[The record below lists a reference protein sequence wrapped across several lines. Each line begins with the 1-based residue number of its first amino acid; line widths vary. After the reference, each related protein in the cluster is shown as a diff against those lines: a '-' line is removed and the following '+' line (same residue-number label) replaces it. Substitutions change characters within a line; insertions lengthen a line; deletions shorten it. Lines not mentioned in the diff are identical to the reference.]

1 MITQRLL
8 FSLFAIPL
16 ALGSSLAMGAEG
28 GKDGIG
34 FYTAVLGQASV
45 MHPGEDRVLPVKLHD
60 EVRFKDVIQ
69 TQDESRT
76 KALFQDDSM
85 LTVGENSRVEID
97 EYIYNPE
104 KNVRQAVVKLMQG
117 QVRALVNKVFKANGS
132 RFEIHTPSAV
142 AAARGTYFTVWVEN
156 GQSGIINIGEKG
168 RVDFTSGG
176 MTVAVDP
183 GFFSIAHEGHAPS
196 APLPHNLG
204 MRDNT
209 PSEAAVKSTEQT
221 ASTHGTIPDQ
231 SPTVIR
237 PIEKTTLALAS
248 SPAGLTRA
256 SSPAELS
263 PLSPL
268 TGLTRALVAVELTTL
283 REAPLVELPAQVLQ
297 ALNLDARL
305 MRALTALTSRP
316 TGSLVGSSGG
326 GSTTGTTG
334 TLTTGTITVGSVS
347 VGTTSPS
354 GGTGSVGSL
363 SVGSVSVGSTV
374 VAPLTTV
381 VSTVVAPVASL
392 VSTVVA
398 PVAPL
403 ISTVIAPVA
412 PVISAVVAPVAPII
426 TTVVTPITPIISTVV
441 APVAPIIAPVVAPVI
456 PIVTTILAT
465 PPPVIS
471 GVLGLLTP

>member
-1 MITQRLL
+1 MTAQRLL
-8 FSLFAIPL
+8 LGLIAIPL
-16 ALGSSLAMGAEG
+16 TFGSSLAMGAENS
-28 GKDGIG
+28 KDGIG
-34 FYTAVLGQASV
+34 FYTAVLGHASV
-45 MHPGEDRVLPVKLHD
+45 THPGENQILPVKLHD
-60 EVRFKDVIQ
+60 EVLFKDVIQ
-69 TQDESRT
+69 TQGESRT

-142 AAARGTYFTVWVEN
+142 AAARGTYFTVWVEK

-209 PSEAAVKSTEQT
+209 QSEAAVKSTEQT
-221 ASTHGTIPDQ
+221 VSTPGTIPDQ
-231 SPTVIR
+231 GPTVIR

-248 SPAGLTRA
+248 SPA
-256 SSPAELS
+256 ELS
-263 PLSPL
+263 PLSSL

-305 MRALTALTSRP
+305 MRALTTLTSRP

-326 GSTTGTTG
+326 GTTTEKTGTRTTG
-334 TLTTGTITVGSVS
+334 TLTVGSVS

-354 GGTGSVGSL
+354 GGTG

-381 VSTVVAPVASL
+381 VSTVVAPVAPL

-412 PVISAVVAPVAPII
+412 PVIS
-426 TTVVTPITPIISTVV
+426 TVV
-441 APVAPIIAPVVAPVI
+441 APVAPIIAPVIAPVT
-456 PIVTTILAT
+456 PIITPILAT

>member
-1 MITQRLL
+1 MTAQRLL
-8 FSLFAIPL
+8 LGLIAIPL
-16 ALGSSLAMGAEG
+16 TFGSSLAMGAENS
-28 GKDGIG
+28 KDGIG
-34 FYTAVLGQASV
+34 FYTAVLGQAGV
-45 MHPGEDRVLPVKLHD
+45 THPGENQILPVKLHD
-60 EVRFKDVIQ
+60 EVLFKDVIQ
-69 TQDESRT
+69 TQGESRT

-142 AAARGTYFTVWVEN
+142 AAARGTYFTVWVEK

-209 PSEAAVKSTEQT
+209 QSGAAVRSTEQI
-221 ASTHGTIPDQ
+221 ASTPGTIPDRG
-231 SPTVIR
+231 PTVIR

-248 SPAGLTRA
+248 SPA
-256 SSPAELS
+256 ELS
-263 PLSPL
+263 PVSSL

-305 MRALTALTSRP
+305 MRALTTLTTRP

-326 GSTTGTTG
+326 GTTTGTTG
-334 TLTTGTITVGSVS
+334 TLTTGTLSVS

-354 GGTGSVGSL
+354 GGTG

-381 VSTVVAPVASL
+381 VSTVVAPVAPL

-412 PVISAVVAPVAPII
+412 PVISTVVAPVAPII
-426 TTVVTPITPIISTVV
+426 TTVVTPITPIISPVV
-441 APVAPIIAPVVAPVI
+441 APVTPIIAPVIAPVT
-456 PIVTTILAT
+456 PIITPILAT

>member
-8 FSLFAIPL
+8 LSLFAIPL
-16 ALGSSLAMGAEG
+16 AFGSSLAMGAEG
-28 GKDGIG
+28 GKAGIG

-45 MHPGEDRVLPVKLHD
+45 AHPGENRVLPVKLHD
-60 EVRFKDVIQ
+60 EVLFKDVIQ
-69 TQDESRT
+69 TQSESRT

-104 KNVRQAVVKLMQG
+104 KNIRQAVVKLMQG
-117 QVRALVNKVFKANGS
+117 QVRALVSKVFKANGS

-183 GFFSIAHEGHAPS
+183 GFFSIAHEGQAPS
-196 APLPHNLG
+196 APLPHQLG
-204 MRDNT
+204 LKGHDPKGNNQ
-209 PSEAAVKSTEQT
+209 SEATVRTAEQKT
-221 ASTHGTIPDQ
+221 ASTHVTIHDQ
-231 SPTVIR
+231 GPTVIR
-237 PIEKTTLALAS
+237 PIEKTELTLAS

-256 SSPAELS
+256 SSLAELS
-263 PLSPL
+263 PISSL

-305 MRALTALTSRP
+305 MTALTTLINRP
-316 TGSLVGSSGG
+316 TGSIVGSSGG
-326 GSTTGTTG
+326 TTAVATG
-334 TLTTGTITVGSVS
+334 TLTTGTLTVGSVS
-347 VGTTSPS
+347 VGTTTTS
-354 GGTGSVGSL
+354 GGTGSGGGSL

-381 VSTVVAPVASL
+381 VSTVVAPVTPL
-392 VSTVVA
+392 ISTVVA

-403 ISTVIAPVA
+403 IT
-412 PVISAVVAPVAPII
+412 
-426 TTVVTPITPIISTVV
+426 TVV

-456 PIVTTILAT
+456 PIITTILAT

>member
-1 MITQRLL
+1 MIAQRLL
-8 FSLFAIPL
+8 LSLFSIPL
-16 ALGSSLAMGAEG
+16 AFGSSLSMGAEG

-34 FYTAVLGQASV
+34 FYTALLGQSSV
-45 MHPGEDRVLPVKLHD
+45 THPGEDRVLPVKLHD
-60 EVRFKDVIQ
+60 EVMFKDVIQ
-69 TQDESRT
+69 TQNESRT
-76 KALFQDDSM
+76 KALFHDDSM

-156 GQSGIINIGEKG
+156 GQSGIINIGETG

-176 MTVAVDP
+176 VTVAVDP
-183 GFFSIAHEGHAPS
+183 GYFSIAHEGHAPS
-196 APLPHNLG
+196 APLPHQLG
-204 MRDNT
+204 LNSHDQMDT
-209 PSEAAVKSTEQT
+209 TAKSIEKTAALHV
-221 ASTHGTIPDQ
+221 TIHDQ
-231 SPTVIR
+231 GATDIL
-237 PIEKTTLALAS
+237 PIEKTQLALAPS
-248 SPAGLTRA
+248 
-256 SSPAELS
+256 
-263 PLSPL
+263 L
-268 TGLTRALVAVELTTL
+268 TGLTRALAAVELTTL

-305 MRALTALTSRP
+305 MKALTTLTSRP
-316 TGSLVGSSGG
+316 TSSLVGSSGA
-326 GSTTGTTG
+326 TTAVATG
-334 TLTTGTITVGSVS
+334 TLTTGTLTVGSVS

-354 GGTGSVGSL
+354 GGT
-363 SVGSVSVGSTV
+363 VSVGSISVGSSV

-381 VSTVVAPVASL
+381 VSTVVTPV
-392 VSTVVA
+392 T
-398 PVAPL
+398 PL
-403 ISTVIAPVA
+403 ISTVVAPVA
-412 PVISAVVAPVAPII
+412 PVISAVVAPV
-426 TTVVTPITPIISTVV
+426 T
-441 APVAPIIAPVVAPVI
+441 

>member
-1 MITQRLL
+1 MTAQRLL
-8 FSLFAIPL
+8 LGLIAIPL
-16 ALGSSLAMGAEG
+16 TFGSSLAMGAENS
-28 GKDGIG
+28 KDGIG

-45 MHPGEDRVLPVKLHD
+45 THPGEKQIIPVKLHD
-60 EVRFKDVIQ
+60 QVWFKDVIQ
-69 TQDESRT
+69 TQGESRT

-117 QVRALVNKVFKANGS
+117 QVRALVSKVFKANGS

-209 PSEAAVKSTEQT
+209 QSEAAVKSTEQT

-231 SPTVIR
+231 SPNVIR
-237 PIEKTTLALAS
+237 PIEKTTLTLAS
-248 SPAGLTRA
+248 SPAGLTRT
-256 SSPAELS
+256 SSLAELS
-263 PLSPL
+263 PISSL

-283 REAPLVELPAQVLQ
+283 REAPLIELPAQVLQ

-305 MRALTALTSRP
+305 MTALTTLISRS
-316 TGSLVGSSGG
+316 TGSLVGNSGG
-326 GSTTGTTG
+326 GTTTGTTG
-334 TLTTGTITVGSVS
+334 TLTTGTLTVGSVS

-381 VSTVVAPVASL
+381 VSTVVAPVA
-392 VSTVVA
+392 
-398 PVAPL
+398 
-403 ISTVIAPVA
+403 

-426 TTVVTPITPIISTVV
+426 TTVVAPIAPIIAPIV

-456 PIVTTILAT
+456 PIVTTIIAT

>member
-1 MITQRLL
+1 MTAQRLL
-8 FSLFAIPL
+8 LILIAIPL
-16 ALGSSLAMGAEG
+16 AFASSSATGAERG
-28 GKDGIG
+28 QDGIG
-34 FYTAVLGQASV
+34 FYTAVLGPAIV
-45 MHPGEDRVLPVKLHD
+45 THPGEDRVLPVKLHD
-60 EVRFKDVIQ
+60 EVLFKDVIQ

-104 KNVRQAVVKLMQG
+104 KNVRQAIVKLMQG
-117 QVRALVNKVFKANGS
+117 QVRALVSKVFKANGS

-183 GFFSIAHEGHAPS
+183 GYFSIAYEGHAPS
-196 APLPHNLG
+196 APLPHQLG
-204 MRDNT
+204 LKGHDQ
-209 PSEAAVKSTEQT
+209 PEATVKSTEKT
-221 ASTHGTIPDQ
+221 ASTHVTIHDQ
-231 SPTVIR
+231 GPNVIR
-237 PIEKTTLALAS
+237 LIEKTQVPLAS
-248 SPAGLTRA
+248 SPV
-256 SSPAELS
+256 
-263 PLSPL
+263 
-268 TGLTRALVAVELTTL
+268 GLTRALVAVELTTL

-297 ALNLDARL
+297 ALNLDAHL
-305 MRALTALTSRP
+305 MKALTTLASRP

-326 GSTTGTTG
+326 TTAVTTG
-334 TLTTGTITVGSVS
+334 TLTTGTLTVGSGS

-354 GGTGSVGSL
+354 GGTVSVGSL

-374 VAPLTTV
+374 VAPL
-381 VSTVVAPVASL
+381 
-392 VSTVVA
+392 
-398 PVAPL
+398 
-403 ISTVIAPVA
+403 A

-426 TTVVTPITPIISTVV
+426 TTVV
-441 APVAPIIAPVVAPVI
+441 APVAPIISPVVAPVT

-465 PPPVIS
+465 PPAVIN
-471 GVLGLLTP
+471 GALNLLKP

>member
-1 MITQRLL
+1 MTAQRLL
-8 FSLFAIPL
+8 LSLIAIPL
-16 ALGSSLAMGAEG
+16 AFGSSPATGAER

-45 MHPGEDRVLPVKLHD
+45 THPGEDRVLPVKLHD
-60 EVRFKDVIQ
+60 EVLFKDVIQ

-104 KNVRQAVVKLMQG
+104 KNVRQAIVKLMQG
-117 QVRALVNKVFKANGS
+117 QVRALVSKVFKANGS

-183 GFFSIAHEGHAPS
+183 GYFSIAHEGQAPS
-196 APLPHNLG
+196 APLPHQLG
-204 MRDNT
+204 LKGHDQ
-209 PSEAAVKSTEQT
+209 PEATVKSTEKT
-221 ASTHGTIPDQ
+221 ASTHVTIHDRGAN
-231 SPTVIR
+231 VIR
-237 PIEKTTLALAS
+237 PIEKTQVTLAS
-248 SPAGLTRA
+248 SPA
-256 SSPAELS
+256 
-263 PLSPL
+263 
-268 TGLTRALVAVELTTL
+268 GLTRALVAVELTTL

-305 MRALTALTSRP
+305 MKALTTLTSRP

-326 GSTTGTTG
+326 TTAVTTGTVTSG
-334 TLTTGTITVGSVS
+334 SLTIGSVS
-347 VGTTSPS
+347 VGTAT
-354 GGTGSVGSL
+354 T
-363 SVGSVSVGSTV
+363 GSVSVGSTTVAPLAPVISAV
-374 VAPLTTV
+374 VAPL
-381 VSTVVAPVASL
+381 APVI
-392 VSTVVA
+392 STVVA

-403 ISTVIAPVA
+403 I
-412 PVISAVVAPVAPII
+412 
-426 TTVVTPITPIISTVV
+426 
-441 APVAPIIAPVVAPVI
+441 
-456 PIVTTILAT
+456 TTILAT
-465 PPPVIS
+465 PPAVIN
-471 GVLGLLTP
+471 GALDLLK